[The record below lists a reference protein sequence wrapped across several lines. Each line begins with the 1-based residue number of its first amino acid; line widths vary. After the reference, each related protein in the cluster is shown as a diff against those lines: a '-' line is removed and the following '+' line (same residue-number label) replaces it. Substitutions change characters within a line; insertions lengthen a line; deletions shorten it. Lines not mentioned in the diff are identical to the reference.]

1 MHELGSRGVF
11 EDHNPDT
18 KTYGTV
24 YRKERGEEIRAAV
37 SVCMQEVCM
46 EIAWKES
53 TNGNLG
59 WSVGVQL
66 VGPDAPTLS
75 WTQHLNYH

>member
-11 EDHNPDT
+11 EDHNPDRE
-18 KTYGTV
+18 TYGTV
-24 YRKERGEEIRAAV
+24 YRKERGDEIRAA
-37 SVCMQEVCM
+37 VCMQEVCM
-46 EIAWKES
+46 ENAWKES

-66 VGPDAPTLS
+66 VGPDAPTRPLS
-75 WTQHLNYH
+75 WTRHLTH